1 LDRVFGVFL
10 QGLEQDGNVHL
21 VGLHQVLFHILVP
34 FLIDETSFE
43 DFVIMGKYGYQEV
56 SRGGRPFRCGNFC
69 EIVALLGCCG
79 LGV

>member
-1 LDRVFGVFL
+1 LKEYWVGYIVYLDRVFGVFL

-43 DFVIMGKYGYQEV
+43 DFVLMGKYGCQEV
-56 SRGGRPFRCGNFC
+56 DDAEF
-69 EIVALLGCCG
+69 
-79 LGV
+79 